1 MKRFLSALCS
11 YLIAFSPVMARD
23 IVAPR
28 SDEDI
33 RIITK
38 PGGTPTTSM
47 RVDGSTG
54 VPEVDSLKADSVE
67 EKTSDNGVSIDG
79 VTLKDGVVTGSVEG
93 DATIV
98 RTTGTQSIDGTKTFN
113 DTISGDIDGDSA
125 TTSDASVVR
134 TTRSVSTGSGLTGG
148 GNLSADRTLSVDSTV
163 VRTTGTQSIDG
174 TKTFNDT
181 ISGDIDG
188 DSATTSDASVVRTSR
203 SVSTGSGLT
212 GGGNLS
218 TDRTLS
224 VDSTVVR
231 TTGDQS
237 IGGTKTFSD
246 GIVGPGSVPIGG
258 MVAVMPTIGA
268 ATWQPPATGAI
279 KDGFMRA
286 DGHQI
291 TAANVS
297 AGSIIPE
304 GVYLP
309 NMVSMIARGGTAS
322 CDGSIACQSKTGGN
336 DSVALVSGNLPNH
349 THSAGTLE
357 VTENHFD
364 HGHSDN
370 FSVDSLGE
378 TNASLAD
385 GEMSASEFEHNHSGT
400 FASTTHTHNLPK
412 HYHSEASH
420 TDGLGADSYS
430 FTGSATVSISDPGHS
445 HLQKAGYGPADGSNT
460 GTFVGAPSWGGNTST
475 GIVSATTGISGNVT
489 KSQFNH
495 GHTITGYVGEDSGGC
510 NGDLDTGC
518 DTTQLISGGTAS
530 VGADNISTAR
540 TVTGTT
546 NIAHGHGLSGSVTA
560 YNDTTDAPVTGTSG
574 DNGNPT
580 PSNVDTLP
588 AYQQVVWVIRVK

>member
-23 IVAPR
+23 IVSPR

-54 VPEVDSLKADSVE
+54 VPEVDSIKADSVE

-98 RTTGTQSIDGTKTFN
+98 RTTG
-113 DTISGDIDGDSA
+113 
-125 TTSDASVVR
+125 
-134 TTRSVSTGSGLTGG
+134 
-148 GNLSADRTLSVDSTV
+148 
-163 VRTTGTQSIDG
+163 
-174 TKTFNDT
+174 
-181 ISGDIDG
+181 
-188 DSATTSDASVVRTSR
+188 
-203 SVSTGSGLT
+203 
-212 GGGNLS
+212 
-218 TDRTLS
+218 
-224 VDSTVVR
+224 
-231 TTGDQS
+231 DQS

-258 MVAVMPTIGA
+258 MVAVMPTIDA

-297 AGSIIPE
+297 AGSVIPE

-309 NMVSMIARGGTAS
+309 NMVSMVARGGTAS

-349 THSAGTLE
+349 THSAGTFE
-357 VTENHFD
+357 ITENHFD

-370 FSVDSLGE
+370 FSVDSLGA
-378 TNASLAD
+378 TNASLAN
-385 GEMSASEFEHNHSGT
+385 GEMSASEFEHNHSLTGSVSGT

-420 TDGLGADSYS
+420 TSGLSTSVTVNNLGNGTSSTSYASTPDHYHKVDGVGTRGYTTGNGWKYTAGDTVLSSGQNYNTNTHAQATGVSYRI
-430 FTGSATVSISDPGHS
+430 SAYTDIDHGHS
-445 HLQKAGYGPADGSNT
+445 ASGST
-460 GTFVGAPSWGGNTST
+460 
-475 GIVSATTGISGNVT
+475 
-489 KSQFNH
+489 
-495 GHTITGYVGEDSGGC
+495 TGYVGEDTGGC

-530 VGADNISTAR
+530 VSNGTLGVGADNISTAR

-580 PSNVDTLP
+580 PSNVSTLP